1 MTNTEDMLKI
11 SFNEKVGELDA
22 INQEETSLIN

>member
-1 MTNTEDMLKI
+1 MLKI
-11 SFNEKVGELDA
+11 SFKEKVGELDA